1 MKQYV
6 GLDVSQKET
15 SVCVVNETGQVLFE
29 GKAKSDP
36 GALTALLRKRAPHAE
51 RIGFET
57 GAMASWLWHELRR
70 VDLPVVCIDARHA
83 HAALSVRMNKSDQND
98 ARGLAELVR
107 VGWYREV
114 KVKSEES
121 QRIRAILVARSR
133 LVAIRRDIENQVR
146 SLIKEYGLL
155 FPRAIGLQFRN
166 LVRELLGEGH
176 QLLGVIEPLLSI
188 HENICKQQGKFDD
201 EVRQLAR
208 SDETTRRLMTVPGV
222 GVVTA
227 LTFRHTIDD
236 PSRFRS
242 ASTVGAYLGLTPRR
256 NQSGETD
263 INGKISRWGDRLLRT
278 YLFEAATVLLYR
290 TKKWSSL
297 KAWGMKLAK
306 RIGMRKAK
314 VAIARKI
321 GVIPQEPFLFTGTV
335 RDNIVYGNEDYAN
348 CSAGQLAAV
357 LEKAS
362 LSSLLSRFPEGLE
375 TKVASSGNSISLG
388 QKQLIAFMRAT
399 LRNPELLILD
409 EATANIDTVTE
420 QLLEEILAK
429 LPRQTTKVIIAHR
442 LNTIDKVDQIFFVNS
457 GAIALAGSME
467 HALEM
472 LLHEK
477 RAS

>member
-6 GLDVSQKET
+6 GLDVSQRET
-15 SVCVVNETGQVLFE
+15 AVCVVSETGQLIFE

-36 GALTALLRKRAPHAE
+36 GDLTRLLRKHAPLAE

-70 VDLPVVCIDARHA
+70 VELPVVCIDARHA

-121 QRIRAILVARSR
+121 QRIRSILVARAR
-133 LVAIRRDIENQVR
+133 LVSMRRDIENQVR
-146 SLIKEYGLL
+146 SLIKECGLL
-155 FPRAIGLQFRN
+155 FPRAIGRQFRN
-166 LVRELLGEGH
+166 QVSGLLGEDH
-176 QLLGVIEPLLSI
+176 QLLSVIEPLLSI
-188 HENICKQQGKFDD
+188 HEHICQQQSRYYDD
-201 EVRQLAR
+201 IRCLAK

-242 ASTVGAYLGLTPRR
+242 ASTVGAYLSLTPRR
-256 NQSGETD
+256 NQSGEIDTS
-263 INGKISRWGDRLLRT
+263 GKISRWGDRLLRT

-306 RIGMRKAK
+306 RIGMKKAK

-321 GVIPQEPFLFTGTV
+321 AVVLHCIWVDGTSF
-335 RDNIVYGNEDYAN
+335 NWG
-348 CSAGQLAAV
+348 
-357 LEKAS
+357 
-362 LSSLLSRFPEGLE
+362 
-375 TKVASSGNSISLG
+375 
-388 QKQLIAFMRAT
+388 
-399 LRNPELLILD
+399 
-409 EATANIDTVTE
+409 
-420 QLLEEILAK
+420 AK
-429 LPRQTTKVIIAHR
+429 PA
-442 LNTIDKVDQIFFVNS
+442 
-457 GAIALAGSME
+457 
-467 HALEM
+467 
-472 LLHEK
+472 
-477 RAS
+477 